1 MNTSNFTVT
10 ETPVTSTEAEG
21 VNRASFTVVRAT
33 RTSQVAMV
41 VMGLIVAICA
51 TVPFWNASDIT
62 VTLVEFFYFLALAQ
76 MWNLLAG
83 YGGLISI
90 GQQAFVGIGAY
101 SLVAMAI
108 FGGINPF
115 VAVFASGAVAGLIAW
130 PSSKLLFRLQG
141 PHFAIGS
148 WVLAEVFRLVLANY
162 TALGGG
168 SGISI
173 TESVSEMD
181 AWWRESITY
190 WLSLVIGVGSV
201 IAVYALLRSKRGLA
215 LTAVRDSEPAS
226 ESLGVS
232 VWNIKMSVYIVAA
245 IGTGIIGALIFLT
258 KLRVSPDAAFSIEW
272 SSLII
277 FIVIIGGVGTIEGPL
292 IGTLIYFVLRNFL
305 ADFGSWYMILLG
317 AIAILTML
325 FMRQGIWGWVANKFD
340 LHLFPVQRRI
350 QLENK
355 D

>member
-1 MNTSNFTVT
+1 MSTTNFTVI
-10 ETPVTSTEAEG
+10 
-21 VNRASFTVVRAT
+21 RAT
-33 RTSQVAMV
+33 RTSQVAAV
-41 VMGLIVAICA
+41 VMLALVAIGA
-51 TVPFWNASDIT
+51 SAPFWAGSDIT
-62 VTLVEFFYFLALAQ
+62 MTLVEFFYFLALAQ

-101 SLVAMAI
+101 SLVALAI

-115 VAVFASGAVAGLIAW
+115 IAVFVSGAVAGLVAW

-141 PHFAIGS
+141 PYFAIGS
-148 WVLAEVFRLVLANY
+148 WVLAEVFRLLLANY
-162 TALGGG
+162 SALGGG

-173 TESVSEMD
+173 TESVTDMD
-181 AWWRESITY
+181 SWWRESLTY

-201 IAVYALLRSKRGLA
+201 VAVYALLRSKQGLA
-215 LTAVRDSEPAS
+215 LTAVRDSEAAS

-232 VWNIKMSVYIVAA
+232 VWKIKMSVYIVAA

-272 SSLII
+272 SALII

-355 D
+355 E

>member
-1 MNTSNFTVT
+1 MTTTNFSVI
-10 ETPVTSTEAEG
+10 
-21 VNRASFTVVRAT
+21 RAT
-33 RTSQVAMV
+33 RTSNVAMV
-41 VMGLIVAICA
+41 VMALIVVICA
-51 TVPFWNASDIT
+51 SAPFWGASDIT

-101 SLVAMAI
+101 SLVALAV
-108 FGGINPF
+108 FGGVNPF
-115 VAVFASGAVAGLIAW
+115 IGVFIAGAIAGLIAW

-141 PHFAIGS
+141 PYFAIGS

-162 TALGGG
+162 STLGGG

-173 TESVSEMD
+173 TESVSD
-181 AWWRESITY
+181 LDSWWREALTY
-190 WLSLVIGVGSV
+190 WLSLLVGVGSV
-201 IAVYALLRSKRGLA
+201 IAVYALLRSKQGLA

-232 VWNIKMSVYIVAA
+232 VWKIKMSVYIVAA

-272 SSLII
+272 SALII

-292 IGTLIYFVLRNFL
+292 IGTLIYFLLRNFL

>member
-1 MNTSNFTVT
+1 MSNRSFEIVRSTRLSRIAMTSFC
-10 ETPVTSTEAEG
+10 AL
-21 VNRASFTVVRAT
+21 ALLAAT
-33 RTSQVAMV
+33 IPAWGSS
-41 VMGLIVAICA
+41 GLMM
-51 TVPFWNASDIT
+51 
-62 VTLVEFFYFLALAQ
+62 TLVEFFYFLALAQ

-101 SLVAMAI
+101 ALV
-108 FGGINPF
+108 G
-115 VAVFASGAVAGLIAW
+115 VTVFANLDPLVGILAGGAVAGLLAW

-148 WVLAEVFRLVLANY
+148 WVLAEVFRLALANY
-162 TALGGG
+162 SALGGG

-173 TESVSEMD
+173 TESVAALEP
-181 AWWRESITY
+181 WWRDALIY
-190 WLSLVIGVGSV
+190 WASLAIGVGSV
-201 IAVYALLRSKRGLA
+201 LAVYLLLRSGQGLA

-232 VWNIKMSVYIVAA
+232 VRRIKTSVYIVAA
-245 IGTGIIGALIFLT
+245 IGTGLIGALIFLT

-272 SSLII
+272 SALVI

-292 IGTLIYFVLRNFL
+292 IGTLVYFVLRFFF
-305 ADFGSWYMILLG
+305 ADFGTAYMVLLG

-325 FMRQGIWGWVANKFD
+325 FMREGLWGWAARRFD
-340 LHLFPVQRRI
+340 I
-350 QLENK
+350 QLFATRRQLVLAETPEPSARRRAGAVPEAVEA
-355 D
+355 

>member
-1 MNTSNFTVT
+1 MSQINFK
-10 ETPVTSTEAEG
+10 
-21 VNRASFTVVRAT
+21 VVRST
-33 RTSQVAMV
+33 RTSQAALI
-41 VMGLIVAICA
+41 VMGILVLLGA
-51 TVPFWNASDIT
+51 TAPFWGASDLTI
-62 VTLVEFFYFLALAQ
+62 TLVEFFYFLALAQ

-101 SLVAMAI
+101 SLVGLVV
-108 FGGINPF
+108 FGGLNPF
-115 VAVFASGAVAGLIAW
+115 IGVFAAGIFAGLVAW

-141 PHFAIGS
+141 PYFAIGS
-148 WVLAEVFRLVLANY
+148 WVLAEVFRLALANY
-162 TALGGG
+162 TQLGGG

-173 TESVSEMD
+173 TESVSELD
-181 AWWRESITY
+181 SWWREALTY
-190 WLSLVIGVGSV
+190 WLSLIVGVGSV
-201 IAVYALLRSKRGLA
+201 IAVYVLLRSSQGLA

-232 VWNIKMSVYIVAA
+232 VGKIKMSVYVVAA

-272 SSLII
+272 SALII

-292 IGTLIYFVLRNFL
+292 IGTIIYFLLRNFL
-305 ADFGSWYMILLG
+305 ADYGSWYMILLG

-325 FMRQGIWGWVANKFD
+325 FMRQGIWGWVSQKFD
-340 LHLFPVQRRI
+340 LHLFPVQRRL
-350 QLENK
+350 QLPKEE
-355 D
+355 